1 MQGKLIIICG
11 LPGAGK
17 STRASG
23 LELSLNALR
32 LCADDWMRD
41 LGYNIWD
48 VEARERVEALQWKVA
63 QRLLEMGQTVVIEW
77 GTWGRSERE
86 QLRDTARNL
95 KATVELHYLTA
106 SHDTLF
112 DRTAF
117 RRAEDPPITR
127 EHMYEWASAFQA
139 PTADEIALYDHFELI
154 ETS

>member
-1 MQGKLIIICG
+1 MRGKLIIICG
-11 LPGAGK
+11 LPGVGK
-17 STRASG
+17 TTRASG
-23 LELSLNALR
+23 LEASLNALR

-41 LGYNIWD
+41 LDYDIWD
-48 VEARERVEALQWKVA
+48 VDARASVEALQWKVA

-86 QLRDTARNL
+86 RLRDTARTLN
-95 KATVELHYLTA
+95 ATVELHYLTA
-106 SHDTLF
+106 SPDTLF
-112 DRTAF
+112 DRTAL

-127 EHMYEWASAFQA
+127 EHMYTWASAFQV